1 MTTKIKERLL
11 SLNYQ
16 PVETDDW
23 LIDYLLKVKRQEI
36 LNYCNVDE
44 VPEELEHIL
53 VERICGSFLAQK
65 AIQNPQNTESVIK
78 SIKEGD
84 VAIDYVVSVANPMAL
99 FAAMAA
105 AGEEELLCYRQMKW

>member
-23 LIDYLLKVKRQEI
+23 LIDYMIKIKRQEI
-36 LNYCNVDE
+36 LNYCGVDE
-44 VPEELEHIL
+44 VPEELEYIL
-53 VERICGSFLAQK
+53 IERICGSFLAQK
-65 AIQNPQNTESVIK
+65 TIQNPNNTESVIK

-84 VAIDYVVSVANPMAL
+84 VSIDYAVSNVNPLSLFSQMAR
-99 FAAMAA
+99 
-105 AGEEELLCYRQMKW
+105 AGEEELLCFRQMKW

>member
-65 AIQNPQNTESVIK
+65 TIQNPQNTESVVK

-84 VAIDYVVSVANPMAL
+84 VAIDYAVLSVSPLSL
-99 FAAMAA
+99 FSQMAA
-105 AGEEELLCYRQMKW
+105 SGEEELLCYRQMKW

>member
-1 MTTKIKERLL
+1 MTAKIKERLI

-16 PVETDDW
+16 PVAEDDW
-23 LIDYLLKVKRQEI
+23 LIEYMMRVKRQEI
-36 LNYCNVDE
+36 LNYCNVGE

-53 VERICGSFLAQK
+53 IERVCGSFLAQK
-65 AIQNPQNTESVIK
+65 AIQNPQNTESVVK

-84 VAIDYVVSVANPMAL
+84 VAIDYAVSVANPMAL

>member
-84 VAIDYVVSVANPMAL
+84 VAIDYAVSVANPMAL